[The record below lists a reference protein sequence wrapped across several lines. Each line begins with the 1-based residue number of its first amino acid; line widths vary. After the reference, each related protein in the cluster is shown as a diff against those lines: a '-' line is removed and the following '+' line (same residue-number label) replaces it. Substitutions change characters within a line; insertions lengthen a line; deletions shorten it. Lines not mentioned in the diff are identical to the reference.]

1 MAKTFTE
8 EERDKLIEQ
17 VGSYYLITKESYRDI
32 AKEFG
37 ISENASITLDN
48 KLDIEKYKKLH
59 GHLAA
64 EIDASIK
71 EKTSQNDSINNPTVK
86 ERVITVYMYI
96 LDGYTIEEIATLLQ
110 EPISTI
116 YNDINIRLEQ
126 VNPAYKEEVA
136 AIMRK
141 RSNQNLI
148 PKQRKKD

>member
-37 ISENASITLDN
+37 ISAPTVKDYID
-48 KLDIEKYKKLH
+48 KYKKLH

-71 EKTSQNDSINNPTVK
+71 EKTSQNDSINNPSVK
-86 ERVITVYMYI
+86 ERVIKVYMYI
-96 LDGYTIEEIATLLQ
+96 LQGYTFEEIAALLN
-110 EPISTI
+110 ESIYTV

>member
-37 ISENASITLDN
+37 ISAPTVKDYID
-48 KLDIEKYKKLH
+48 KYKKLH

-86 ERVITVYMYI
+86 ERVIKVYMYI

-110 EPISTI
+110 ESIYTV

-126 VNPAYKEEVA
+126 VNPAYKEEVT

>member
-37 ISENASITLDN
+37 ISAPTVKDYID
-48 KLDIEKYKKLH
+48 KYKKLH

-64 EIDASIK
+64 EINESIK

-86 ERVITVYMYI
+86 ERVIKVYMYI
-96 LDGYTIEEIATLLQ
+96 LQGYTFEEIAALLN
-110 EPISTI
+110 ESINTV

>member
-8 EERDKLIEQ
+8 EEREKLIEQ

-37 ISENASITLDN
+37 ISAPTVKDYID
-48 KLDIEKYKKLH
+48 KYKKLH

-96 LDGYTIEEIATLLQ
+96 LDGYKIEEIATLLQ

>member
-37 ISENASITLDN
+37 ISAPTVKDY
-48 KLDIEKYKKLH
+48 IEKYKKLH

-96 LDGYTIEEIATLLQ
+96 LDGYKIEEIATLLQ